1 MLSFK
6 STELLTVFSLEEQ
19 YKLRTILEQ
28 NGISYTVSV
37 KHQNDCYGFFP
48 VVGVE
53 EMLTQPMQYVFY
65 VHEKD
70 KQQAVSVLQKGGVS
84 L

>member
-1 MLSFK
+1 M
-6 STELLTVFSLEEQ
+6 
-19 YKLRTILEQ
+19 
-28 NGISYTVSV
+28 